1 MENQGYVTIDGMPVE
16 LHGERNLLEVIR
28 RVGIKLPTFCY
39 SSDLSI
45 YGACR
50 MCMVEDERGSLMA
63 SCSTIPK
70 DGMVIRTNTE
80 RLRKYRKN
88 ILELLLANH
97 CRDCTTCLN
106 NGKCKLQDLA
116 MRYNITSIRFPNTA
130 PEPIPDDS
138 SLCISR
144 DAAKCVLCGDCVRM
158 CNEIQNVGAI
168 DFAFRGSKAY
178 ISTAFGIPLA
188 ESPCV
193 GCGQCAAVCP
203 TGALIVKNDTRKL
216 WEALDDPNVKVVAQI
231 APAVRVAL
239 GKELKMGEG
248 ENGMGKL
255 VTALRR
261 MGFDEVYDTS
271 TGADFTVLEEAG
283 EFLNKLET
291 DTSGMPLFTSCFPAW
306 VNYCEKNH
314 PDLLPYVSTCKSP
327 MEMLAAIIKEQHK
340 NNRKKCFHVAI
351 MPCTAKKY
359 ECARDEF
366 IRDGEPDVDVVITTQ
381 EIIQMIKESGIMF
394 AELASESVDMPLNTA
409 TGAGMIFGVTGG
421 VTEAVL
427 RRVSTDKTSTSLQA
441 IAYRGVR
448 GFDGVKEAVVP
459 YGDRKIKIAVVSG
472 LGNAEK
478 LIQAIKA
485 GEHYDFVEVMACP
498 NGCIAGAGQPFSFQ
512 KDKEKRGEGLYNA
525 DIVASIKRS
534 EENPLIIPTY
544 NGVLKGRVHELL
556 HVHYSKGDV
565 AHD

>member
-203 TGALIVKNDTRKL
+203 TGALIVKNDTR
-216 WEALDDPNVKVVAQI
+216 
-231 APAVRVAL
+231 
-239 GKELKMGEG
+239 
-248 ENGMGKL
+248 
-255 VTALRR
+255 
-261 MGFDEVYDTS
+261 
-271 TGADFTVLEEAG
+271 
-283 EFLNKLET
+283 
-291 DTSGMPLFTSCFPAW
+291 
-306 VNYCEKNH
+306 
-314 PDLLPYVSTCKSP
+314 
-327 MEMLAAIIKEQHK
+327 
-340 NNRKKCFHVAI
+340 
-351 MPCTAKKY
+351 
-359 ECARDEF
+359 
-366 IRDGEPDVDVVITTQ
+366 
-381 EIIQMIKESGIMF
+381 
-394 AELASESVDMPLNTA
+394 
-409 TGAGMIFGVTGG
+409 
-421 VTEAVL
+421 
-427 RRVSTDKTSTSLQA
+427 
-441 IAYRGVR
+441 
-448 GFDGVKEAVVP
+448 
-459 YGDRKIKIAVVSG
+459 
-472 LGNAEK
+472 
-478 LIQAIKA
+478 
-485 GEHYDFVEVMACP
+485 
-498 NGCIAGAGQPFSFQ
+498 
-512 KDKEKRGEGLYNA
+512 
-525 DIVASIKRS
+525 
-534 EENPLIIPTY
+534 
-544 NGVLKGRVHELL
+544 
-556 HVHYSKGDV
+556 
-565 AHD
+565 